1 MYCTKCGKQIDY
13 DAIVCNECLEKERL
27 ENLSGD
33 TNEFREEELKSEPE
47 YREVPKY
54 QYDMTEEAAPAQS
67 GTSNPRMFGFGRALT
82 STILGFIGWIFS
94 YIALIVCAVAIS
106 EEDAI
111 AAGIVLNLFATGL
124 SVPSLILGIKS
135 VIGFKSRVSK
145 GAVKP
150 IPSLILGI
158 VGLSFSA
165 LALFFVF
172 ISLVIVSLA

>member
-1 MYCTKCGKQIDY
+1 MYCTRCGKQIDY
-13 DAIVCNECLEKERL
+13 DAIVCNECLEKEKL
-27 ENLSGD
+27 EKDSQIE
-33 TNEFREEELKSEPE
+33 TEAPKAEQE
-47 YREVPKY
+47 YREVPRY
-54 QYDMTEEAAPAQS
+54 QYNVPEEEAEALS
-67 GTSNPRMFGFGRALT
+67 DTSNPRMFGFGKALT
-82 STILGFIGWIFS
+82 STILGFVGWIVS

-106 EEDAI
+106 EDDAI
-111 AAGIVLNLFATGL
+111 AAGLVLNLLASGL

-135 VIGFKSRVSK
+135 VIGFKSRASR

-172 ISLVIVSLA
+172 ISLVIVSFA